1 MITLDKTIGFDNAED
16 FKNMIQFNTSEGR
29 IKLIDENDDSYLD
42 DYFLID
48 NHRTHAS
55 SLQVPAHQ
63 ALNKSM

>member
-29 IKLIDENDDSYLD
+29 IKLIDEDNDSYLD

-48 NHRTHAS
+48 NHRNHAS